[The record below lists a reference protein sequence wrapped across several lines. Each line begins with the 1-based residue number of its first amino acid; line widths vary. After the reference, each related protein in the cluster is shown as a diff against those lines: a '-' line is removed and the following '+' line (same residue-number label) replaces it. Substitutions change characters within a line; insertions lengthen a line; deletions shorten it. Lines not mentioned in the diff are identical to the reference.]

1 MESRSAPAQAPSSP
15 IPKQA
20 PFSMKP
26 DITFKSCHPND
37 FKFNSKISVQVSA
50 TVFKTSFQF
59 RISIYGIR
67 AAGDGWVTNEN
78 HLEDLNRRLP
88 TVATLA
94 FCYDLDRGRLT
105 DHGESQAEGVRA
117 LLVVDQIFSQG
128 VGILN
133 MDVTIQ
139 CIEEKSMQ
147 RVGQIQLN
155 GRPFGSPPKRGV
167 QHETVHFTDF
177 KARSK

>member
-1 MESRSAPAQAPSSP
+1 MFIDGSPVGKPISSSASTLFSD
-15 IPKQA
+15 PKQA
-20 PFSMKP
+20 PFAMKP

-67 AAGDGWVTNEN
+67 VAGDGWVTNEN

-94 FCYDLDRGRLT
+94 FCYDLDRG
-105 DHGESQAEGVRA
+105 A
-117 LLVVDQIFSQG
+117 
-128 VGILN
+128 
-133 MDVTIQ
+133 
-139 CIEEKSMQ
+139 
-147 RVGQIQLN
+147 
-155 GRPFGSPPKRGV
+155 
-167 QHETVHFTDF
+167 
-177 KARSK
+177 